1 MALII
6 SLMRGFDP
14 GLGRL
19 EAIII
24 CILIVILISSAQAF
38 PLHGGNGI
46 VNATVYGIMKYE
58 YGNGLYVDIS
68 ASDVDV
74 YEVEL
79 IDSDNNTYSGNSGP
93 YRSTLHVFPTETE
106 NRGSIRDMLLFDVPK
121 DIIVKRL
128 RIAPSHSDPFCINW
142 TGVTEVTGHNV
153 TLRFYGATF
162 EPNGMRWRQGNWNLD
177 VNLTNSANQTA
188 EYSSSDFVLA
198 DQFGWVYHGEE
209 GDALKEIPA
218 RESLRFNV
226 KVPFVSE
233 LSRPMAILFKGMN
246 LDISAW
252 A

>member
-1 MALII
+1 MK
-6 SLMRGFDP
+6 GFNP

-19 EAIII
+19 GAIII
-24 CILIVILISSAQAF
+24 FTLIVILIPSAQAF

-46 VNATVYGIMKYE
+46 VNATVYGVMKYE

-93 YRSTLHVFPTETE
+93 YRSTLHGFPTETE
-106 NRGSIRDMLLFDVPK
+106 YRGSIRDMLLFDVPNG
-121 DIIVKRL
+121 IIVKRL
-128 RIAPSHSDPFCINW
+128 RIVPSHSAPFYINW
-142 TGVTEVTGHNV
+142 AGVTEVTGHNV

-162 EPNGMRWRQGNWNLD
+162 VPNGMRWRQGNWNLD

-188 EYSSSDFVLA
+188 EYNSSDFVLA
-198 DQFGWVYHGEE
+198 DQFGWIYPGEKGE
-209 GDALKEIPA
+209 ALKEIPA
-218 RESLRFNV
+218 GESLRFNV

-233 LSRPMAILFKGMN
+233 LSRPMAILFKGMK